1 MERITECER
10 KYSQTG
16 KEALALVWKL
26 TLSRQPSSSYKKTT
40 TVRYNTKKNL
50 EWSFKN
56 ARNCSL
62 RPLISFR
69 RKDQKNVTR
78 LPWFS
83 SRASQC
89 LPGNIA
95 WARLHSLADFNFNI
109 GRSKNRWV
117 VLLFCG
123 RFLTNLPGTAFSYL
137 CVLKRRIRLSNE
149 SVFFL
154 LFAHFIVK
162 FKRRRAFVSYNRHGL
177 HRPELST

>member
-137 CVLKRRIRLSNE
+137 CVLKRRIRLFQWISLPPPLRPFHCQIQE
-149 SVFFL
+149 TTGLRL
-154 LFAHFIVK
+154 L
-162 FKRRRAFVSYNRHGL
+162 
-177 HRPELST
+177 